1 MPRGNRAAQ
10 FAPFAALTGYD
21 DAIDETVRQTDAY
34 IELDESEAEALDRK
48 LQFLRA
54 LFPQK
59 THIRLTYF
67 KPDEC
72 KAGGAY
78 ITAEGTAEALDIDR
92 RILVLTDRTAIPLDR
107 ICTLDGECFSEAQLL
122 VD

>member
-1 MPRGNRAAQ
+1 MTHSNRAAQ

-34 IELDESEAEALDRK
+34 IELDESEAEALDRR

-54 LFPQK
+54 HLREK
-59 THIRLTYF
+59 TRIRLTYF

-72 KAGGAY
+72 KAGGVY
-78 ITAEGTAEALDIDR
+78 LTAEGTAEALDIYQ

-107 ICTLDGECFSEAQLL
+107 ICTLDGECFWE
-122 VD
+122 